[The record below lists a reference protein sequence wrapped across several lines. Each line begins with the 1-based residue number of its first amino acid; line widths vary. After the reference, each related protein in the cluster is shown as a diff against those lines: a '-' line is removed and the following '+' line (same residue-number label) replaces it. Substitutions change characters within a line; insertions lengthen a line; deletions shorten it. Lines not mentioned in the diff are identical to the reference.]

1 MICCFFQ
8 VPQQAVALRDGR
20 KVELPAVELVVGDI
34 VFVKIGDKTP
44 AGINMNKFL
53 FQKMKMFSFYRRY
66 SNFICSKF

>member
-1 MICCFFQ
+1 M
-8 VPQQAVALRDGR
+8 RDGR

>member
-1 MICCFFQ
+1 M
-8 VPQQAVALRDGR
+8 RDGR

-53 FQKMKMFSFYRRY
+53 FQKMKIFSFYHRY
-66 SNFICSKF
+66 SSFICSKF